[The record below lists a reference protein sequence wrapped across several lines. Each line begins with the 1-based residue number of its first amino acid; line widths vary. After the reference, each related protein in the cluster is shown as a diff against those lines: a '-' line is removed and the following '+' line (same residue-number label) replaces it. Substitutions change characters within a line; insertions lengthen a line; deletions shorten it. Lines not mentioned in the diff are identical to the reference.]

1 METKRLFFA
10 LWPDDRQRDQLR
22 EVINSVA
29 KTVEG
34 HAVDRRN
41 WHITLA
47 WIGDYPE
54 ERIPQLLERVDAI
67 DDSVD
72 DSELILTIDFEPF
85 RLSFDRLEFWAR
97 PRVASLTAATVPEE
111 LHRLVTEL
119 ENVLQDEGVVKETR
133 TYRPHIT
140 VSRNARAFTTERLA
154 QRTSIEWSSFELV
167 ESVPGRDG
175 AFYRPLKQ

>member
-10 LWPDDRQRDQLR
+10 LWPDDRQREVLR

-34 HAVDRRN
+34 QAVDRRN

-47 WIGDYPE
+47 WIGDYPAD
-54 ERIPQLLERVDAI
+54 RVPQLLQRAGEI
-67 DDSVD
+67 Q
-72 DSELILTIDFEPF
+72 FEPF

-97 PRVASLTAATVPEE
+97 PKIASLTAATVPEE
-111 LHRLVTEL
+111 LHQLVTSL
-119 ENVLQDEGVVKETR
+119 ENLVQDEGVVKESR

-140 VSRNARAFTTERLA
+140 VSRNARTFETERLA
-154 QRTSIEWSSFELV
+154 HRTSIEWSSFELV
-167 ESVPGRDG
+167 ESVPERGG

>member
-10 LWPDDRQRDQLR
+10 LLPDDRQRDQLR
-22 EVINSVA
+22 ELINAVA

-54 ERIPQLLERVDAI
+54 ERIPQLLKRV
-67 DDSVD
+67 
-72 DSELILTIDFEPF
+72 SEIDFEPF

-97 PRVASLTAATVPEE
+97 PRIASLTAATVPEE
-111 LHRLVTEL
+111 LHRVVTAL

-140 VSRNARAFTTERLA
+140 VSRNARTFTTERLA

-167 ESVPGRDG
+167 ESVPGREG

>member
-10 LWPDDRQRDQLR
+10 LWPDDRQRELLR

-47 WIGDYPE
+47 WIGDYPAD
-54 ERIPQLLERVDAI
+54 RVPQLLQRA
-67 DDSVD
+67 
-72 DSELILTIDFEPF
+72 SEIQFEPF

-97 PRVASLTAATVPEE
+97 PRIASLTAATVPEE
-111 LHRLVTEL
+111 MHELVSSL
-119 ENVLQDEGVVKETR
+119 ENLLQDEGVVKESR

-140 VSRNARAFTTERLA
+140 VSRNTRTFETERLA
-154 QRTSIEWSSFELV
+154 HRTSIEWSGFDLV
-167 ESVPGRDG
+167 ESVPGRGG

>member
-22 EVINSVA
+22 EVINAVA

-54 ERIPQLLERVDAI
+54 ERIPQLLKRV
-67 DDSVD
+67 
-72 DSELILTIDFEPF
+72 SEIDFEPF

-97 PRVASLTAATVPEE
+97 PRIASLTAATVPEE
-111 LHRLVTEL
+111 LHLVVTAL

-140 VSRNARAFTTERLA
+140 VSRNARTFTTERLA

-167 ESVPGRDG
+167 ESVPGREG

>member
-22 EVINSVA
+22 ELINAVA

-54 ERIPQLLERVDAI
+54 ERIPQLLKRV
-67 DDSVD
+67 
-72 DSELILTIDFEPF
+72 SEIDFEPF

-97 PRVASLTAATVPEE
+97 PRIASLTAATVPEE
-111 LHRLVTEL
+111 LHLVVTAL

-140 VSRNARAFTTERLA
+140 VSRNARTFTTERLA

-167 ESVPGRDG
+167 ESVPGREG

>member
-22 EVINSVA
+22 EVINAVA

-47 WIGDYPE
+47 WIGDFPE
-54 ERIPQLLERVDAI
+54 ERIPQLLKRVGEI
-67 DDSVD
+67 K
-72 DSELILTIDFEPF
+72 FEPF

-111 LHRLVTEL
+111 LQRVVTAL

-140 VSRNARAFTTERLA
+140 VSRNARTFTTERLA
-154 QRTSIEWSSFELV
+154 QRTSIEWSGFELV

>member
-22 EVINSVA
+22 ELINAVA

-54 ERIPQLLERVDAI
+54 ERIPQLLKRV
-67 DDSVD
+67 
-72 DSELILTIDFEPF
+72 SEIDFEPF

-97 PRVASLTAATVPEE
+97 PRIASLTAATVPEE
-111 LHRLVTEL
+111 LHRVVTAL

-140 VSRNARAFTTERLA
+140 VSRNARTFTTERLA

-167 ESVPGRDG
+167 ESVPGREG

>member
-10 LWPDDRQRDQLR
+10 LWPNDRQREQLR
-22 EVINSVA
+22 EVINAVA

-54 ERIPQLLERVDAI
+54 EQISQLLKRADE
-67 DDSVD
+67 
-72 DSELILTIDFEPF
+72 IDFEPF
-85 RLSFDRLEFWAR
+85 RLSFDRLDFWAR
-97 PRVASLTAATVPEE
+97 PRIASLTAATVPEE
-111 LHRLVTEL
+111 LHRVVTDL

-140 VSRNARAFTTERLA
+140 VTRNARTFTTERLA

-167 ESVPGRDG
+167 ESVPGRGG
-175 AFYRPLKQ
+175 AFYRPVKQ

>member
-22 EVINSVA
+22 EVINAVA

-47 WIGDYPE
+47 WIGDFPE
-54 ERIPQLLERVDAI
+54 ERIPQLLKRVGEI
-67 DDSVD
+67 
-72 DSELILTIDFEPF
+72 EFEPF

-111 LHRLVTEL
+111 LQRVVTAL
-119 ENVLQDEGVVKETR
+119 ENVLQDEGVAKETR

-140 VSRNARAFTTERLA
+140 VSRNARTFTTERLA
-154 QRTSIEWSSFELV
+154 QRTSIEWSGFELV

>member
-10 LWPDDRQRDQLR
+10 LWPDDRQRELLR

-47 WIGDYPE
+47 WIGDYPAD
-54 ERIPQLLERVDAI
+54 RVPQLLQRA
-67 DDSVD
+67 
-72 DSELILTIDFEPF
+72 SEIQFEPF

-97 PRVASLTAATVPEE
+97 PRIASLTAATVPEE
-111 LHRLVTEL
+111 MHELVSSL
-119 ENVLQDEGVVKETR
+119 ENLLQDEGVVKESR

-140 VSRNARAFTTERLA
+140 VSRNARTFETERLA
-154 QRTSIEWSSFELV
+154 HRTSIEWSSFDLV
-167 ESVPGRDG
+167 ESVPGRGG

>member
-22 EVINSVA
+22 EVINAVA

-54 ERIPQLLERVDAI
+54 ERIPQLLKRVDA
-67 DDSVD
+67 
-72 DSELILTIDFEPF
+72 IDFEPF

-111 LHRLVTEL
+111 LHRLVTAL

-140 VSRNARAFTTERLA
+140 VARNARTFTTERLA

-167 ESVPGRDG
+167 ESVPGRDS
-175 AFYRPLKQ
+175 ALYRPLKQ

>member
-10 LWPDDRQRDQLR
+10 LWPNDRQREQLR
-22 EVINSVA
+22 EVINAVA

-54 ERIPQLLERVDAI
+54 DRIPQLLKRADE
-67 DDSVD
+67 
-72 DSELILTIDFEPF
+72 IDFEPF
-85 RLSFDRLEFWAR
+85 RLSFDRLDFWAR
-97 PRVASLTAATVPEE
+97 PRIASLTAATVPEE
-111 LHRLVTEL
+111 LHSVVTEL

-140 VSRNARAFTTERLA
+140 VSRNARTFTTERLA

-175 AFYRPLKQ
+175 AFYRPVKQ

>member
-1 METKRLFFA
+1 METKRLFLA
-10 LWPDDRQRDQLR
+10 LWPNERQRDQLR
-22 EVINSVA
+22 EVINAVA

-34 HAVDRRN
+34 HAVGRRN

-54 ERIPQLLERVDAI
+54 EQIPQLLKRVDA
-67 DDSVD
+67 
-72 DSELILTIDFEPF
+72 IDFEPF

-97 PRVASLTAATVPEE
+97 PKIASLTAATVPEE
-111 LHRLVTEL
+111 LHRLVTAL
-119 ENVLQDEGVVKETR
+119 ENMLQDEGVVKETR

-140 VSRNARAFTTERLA
+140 VSRNARTFTTERLA

-167 ESVPGRDG
+167 ESVAGRDG